1 MLHLPCFALAG
12 LAVLL
17 PIAGP
22 AWAQDAS
29 RAGAYAS
36 VAKSCVPEARRL
48 CPSLDAV
55 TPQPRGMTICLRPYK
70 SSLSLPCRQAIK
82 AASQ

>member
-1 MLHLPCFALAG
+1 MPHLQRLTLAG

-17 PIAGP
+17 PIASP
-22 AWAQDAS
+22 VWAQQAS
-29 RAGAYAS
+29 RTGAYAG

-55 TPQPRGMTICLRPYK
+55 SPQPRGMVICLRPYK
-70 SSLSLPCRQAIK
+70 SSLSLSCRQAVK

>member
-1 MLHLPCFALAG
+1 MPHLPCLVLAG
-12 LAVLL
+12 FAVLL

-22 AWAQDAS
+22 AWAQQTN
-29 RAGAYAS
+29 RTGAYAS

-48 CPSLDAV
+48 CPSLDAI
-55 TPQPRGMTICLRPYK
+55 TPQPRGMAICLRPYK
-70 SSLSLPCRQAIK
+70 SSLSLSCRQAVK